1 MEHNDRPKDTSS
13 RLMPIQNTTQLK
25 VYYDAACPLCRRER
39 QRYESW
45 QKTAEEVDWLDVNTH
60 HEHLL
65 ARGVVPRDAILSLHV
80 EDASGQFHEGIDAY
94 VLLMRR
100 VPRLRLLGW
109 LIGLPIL
116 KPILTFIYEFSVRR
130 RLARDGRL

>member
-1 MEHNDRPKDTSS
+1 
-13 RLMPIQNTTQLK
+13 MPIQDTTQLK

-45 QKTAEEVDWLDVNTH
+45 QKTAEGVVWLDVNTH

-65 ARGVVPRDAILSLHV
+65 VRGVVPRDAILSLHV
-80 EDASGQFHEGIDAY
+80 EDESGQFHDGIDAY

-116 KPILTFIYEFSVRR
+116 KPILTYIYEFSVRR
-130 RLARDGRL
+130 RLAREGRL

>member
-1 MEHNDRPKDTSS
+1 MIHSDRREDTSCS
-13 RLMPIQNTTQLK
+13 LNSVQDAAQLK

-39 QRYESW
+39 QSYESW
-45 QKTAEEVDWLDVNTH
+45 QKTAEGVVWLDVNTH

-65 ARGVVPRDAILSLHV
+65 ERGVKPRDAILSLHV
-80 EDASGQFHEGIDAY
+80 EDVCGQFHDGIDAY

-100 VPRLRLLGW
+100 VPRLRPLGW

-116 KPILTFIYEFSVRR
+116 KPILTYIYEFLVRR

>member
-1 MEHNDRPKDTSS
+1 MIHSDQTE
-13 RLMPIQNTTQLK
+13 NTTNTIMPTQEVAQLK

-45 QKTAEEVDWLDVNTH
+45 QKAAEGVVWLDVNTH
-60 HEHLL
+60 HAHLL
-65 ARGVVPRDAILSLHV
+65 ERGIKPRDAILSLHL
-80 EDASGQFHEGIDAY
+80 EDANGQFHDGIDAY

-100 VPRLRLLGW
+100 VPRLRPLGW

-116 KPILTFIYEFSVRR
+116 KPILTYIYELLVRR